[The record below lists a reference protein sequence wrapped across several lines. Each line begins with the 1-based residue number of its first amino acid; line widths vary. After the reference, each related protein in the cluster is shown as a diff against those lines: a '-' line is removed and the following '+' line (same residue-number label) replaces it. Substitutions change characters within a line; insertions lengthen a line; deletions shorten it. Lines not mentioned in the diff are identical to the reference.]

1 MISYIVK
8 RLLQA
13 LLVLLGVMTLV
24 FFLLHLS
31 GDPTQLLLPLDATA
45 AERAAFRARMGF
57 NDPLP
62 LQYIRFAFDVISGNL
77 GFSYRHGA
85 PAVKLVLE
93 RLPATFQLT
102 GSALIAAT
110 CLAVPIGVIAAVKRG
125 TAVDSITM
133 ALALLGQAMPVYW
146 LGLMLI
152 LLFSVTLQ
160 MLPSGGR
167 GGWETLILPAA
178 TLAVFSMARI
188 ARLTRSGMLDVLSQ
202 DYIRTARAA
211 GIPTRAVVFKF
222 GLRNAAIPLITV
234 IGLEFGVLLGG
245 AVITETIF
253 SWPGVGRL
261 AVDSIFARDYPVVQA
276 VVLVLASIFV
286 LINIAVDILYTYMD
300 PRIREGGGFR

>member
-1 MISYIVK
+1 MISYILK

-57 NDPLP
+57 NDPLL

-77 GFSYRHGA
+77 GFSYRHSA

-125 TAVDSITM
+125 TAVDSISM

-188 ARLTRSGMLDVLSQ
+188 ARLTRSGMLDVLGQ

-211 GIPTRAVVFKF
+211 GIPTRTVVFKF

-245 AVITETIF
+245 AVITEIIF

-286 LINIAVDILYTYMD
+286 LINIAVDVLYTYMD
-300 PRIREGGGFR
+300 PRIREGGGFK

>member
-1 MISYIVK
+1 MISYIFK

-62 LQYIRFAFDVISGNL
+62 LQYIRFALDVISGNL
-77 GFSYRHGA
+77 GYSYRHSE
-85 PAVKLVLE
+85 PAVTLVLD

-110 CLAVPIGVIAAVKRG
+110 GLAVPIGVIAAVKRG
-125 TAVDSITM
+125 TAVDSIAM
-133 ALALLGQAMPVYW
+133 SLALLGQAMPVYW

-202 DYIRTARAA
+202 DYVRTARAA
-211 GIPTRAVVFKF
+211 GIPTRTVVFKF

-286 LINIAVDILYTYMD
+286 LINIAVDVLYTYMD

>member
-57 NDPLP
+57 DDPLP

-85 PAVKLVLE
+85 PAVQLVLE

-125 TAVDSITM
+125 TAIDSISM

-188 ARLTRSGMLDVLSQ
+188 ARLTRSGMLDVLGQ

-211 GIPTRAVVFKF
+211 GIPTRSVVFKF

-286 LINIAVDILYTYMD
+286 LINIAVDVLYTYMD
-300 PRIREGGGFR
+300 PRIREGGGFK

>member
-211 GIPTRAVVFKF
+211 GIPTRTVVFKF